1 MLKNVIDQ
9 LFIHSMR
16 MLCLLACIV
25 DETALPTNLTQNLAA
40 GSTSVVV
47 NEKSFS
53 NITQSPNTSIEQ
65 NSPNSSKTNLNESIN
80 KKGINLNAKVDNSTK
95 VKNSCQSSGNF
106 NQVFHVIKYAII

>member
-9 LFIHSMR
+9 LFIHTMR

-40 GSTSVVV
+40 GSTSVAAS
-47 NEKSFS
+47 EKSFS
-53 NITQSPNTSIEQ
+53 NITQSPNSSIEQ
-65 NSPNSSKTNLNESIN
+65 NSPNSKTNLNESIN

-95 VKNSCQSSGNF
+95 VRNSSQSSGNF
-106 NQVFHVIKYAII
+106 NQVFHVIKYVI